1 MEAISNSELLSGTYH
16 VHVLAVS
23 DENAGFAG
31 TDKDIAE
38 FTLIDVDAGCWIE
51 EEDVAL
57 LAIGDLELLHMKLSR
72 TFDFR
77 LEPGVLEQEI
87 LSLQLLL

>member
-1 MEAISNSELLSGTYH
+1 
-16 VHVLAVS
+16 
-23 DENAGFAG
+23 
-31 TDKDIAE
+31 
-38 FTLIDVDAGCWIE
+38 
-51 EEDVAL
+51 
-57 LAIGDLELLHMKLSR
+57 LELLHMKLSG

>member
-1 MEAISNSELLSGTYH
+1 MKAISNSELLSRTYH
-16 VHVLAVS
+16 VHMLTIS
-23 DENAGFAG
+23 
-31 TDKDIAE
+31 DKDTGFTSTYEDITE
-38 FTLIDVDAGCWIE
+38 FALIDVDAGCWIE

-57 LAIGDLELLHMKLSR
+57 LAVGDLELLHMKLSG